1 MREIIYCQILSVIIL
16 VMLLTTLVIKERG
29 YRKLS
34 LFVPSIIL
42 ALLHIAFSVYAGAV
56 NTEEL
61 TNGEQ
66 PAFAEIKP
74 VIDLFIN
81 LLESFSLAFFCLFLK
96 RELFKGSRLNDR
108 LLTALSFIGVPLT
121 VAAAFLP
128 PYWNAYPLFFLFQTV
143 LIGLFIAFSSA
154 ERNVRVWFM
163 VAGAIYALSCV
174 ILIVYPSA
182 KTDGV
187 GLTLMYLTVFIG
199 YEAQMKNDI
208 LSRELELSN
217 AKTMLLTHQISP
229 HFIFNTL
236 QVMIGLCDNEP
247 EKTKPALI
255 HFSEYL
261 RGNLES
267 ITTDRLIPFTKEL
280 DHTKEYLALE
290 QYGDGREFEVDYRL
304 QTTQFMVPPLVLQPI
319 VENAVRYGIG
329 ARSKGGRIVIET
341 RETPFMTL
349 IRVIDD
355 GAGKNTMTAQ
365 QKNRQSV
372 GMKNVRERLSALC
385 GGELILESDDS
396 GTTVTITIPKTQE

>member
-29 YRKLS
+29 NRKLS

-174 ILIVYPSA
+174 ILIVQEVISENQA
-182 KTDGV
+182 KG
-187 GLTLMYLTVFIG
+187 
-199 YEAQMKNDI
+199 
-208 LSRELELSN
+208 
-217 AKTMLLTHQISP
+217 
-229 HFIFNTL
+229 
-236 QVMIGLCDNEP
+236 
-247 EKTKPALI
+247 
-255 HFSEYL
+255 
-261 RGNLES
+261 
-267 ITTDRLIPFTKEL
+267 
-280 DHTKEYLALE
+280 
-290 QYGDGREFEVDYRL
+290 
-304 QTTQFMVPPLVLQPI
+304 
-319 VENAVRYGIG
+319 
-329 ARSKGGRIVIET
+329 
-341 RETPFMTL
+341 
-349 IRVIDD
+349 
-355 GAGKNTMTAQ
+355 
-365 QKNRQSV
+365 
-372 GMKNVRERLSALC
+372 
-385 GGELILESDDS
+385 
-396 GTTVTITIPKTQE
+396 

>member
-29 YRKLS
+29 NRKLS

-199 YEAQMKNDI
+199 YEVQMKNDI

-319 VENAVRYGIG
+319 VENEVRYGIG

-341 RETPFMTL
+341 RETPFVTL

-355 GAGKNTMTAQ
+355 GAGRNSMTAQ

-372 GMKNVRERLSALC
+372 GMKNVRERLGALC
-385 GGELILESDDS
+385 GGELLFESDDS
-396 GTTVTITIPKTQE
+396 GTTVTITIPKKQE